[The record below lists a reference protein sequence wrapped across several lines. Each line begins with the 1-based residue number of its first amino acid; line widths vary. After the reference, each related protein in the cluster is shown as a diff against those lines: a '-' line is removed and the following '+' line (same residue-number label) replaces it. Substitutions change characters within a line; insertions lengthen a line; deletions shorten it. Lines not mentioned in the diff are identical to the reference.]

1 MKYLFI
7 TDTERFARIYS
18 LNPESRFASDLLGR
32 AFSTFIYSK
41 GVVIEYDPR
50 LMNYLPY
57 FIENGYTIK
66 IDYDK
71 VEEEDI

>member
-7 TDTERFARIYS
+7 TDTERFARIYAS
-18 LNPESRFASDLLGR
+18 SPEARFASDLLGR
-32 AFSTFIYSK
+32 EYSTFIYSK

-57 FIENGYTIK
+57 FIECGYTIK